1 MRSRSKMA
9 TPRDVIQEE
18 LTCAICTELC
28 RIPKSLPCMH
38 TFCQECLDQYVK
50 VKETHDQWNPA
61 EVPCPTCREK
71 TDLSQGVTSIRTN
84 FIFVKMIEAVFEE
97 SNKEEIKYCGKC
109 IDETIATAYCK
120 ECASLLCDLCVTYH
134 KRSRD
139 YTNHSVVQLDS
150 TKPITIVP
158 NSPRTSDLSDGPK
171 CTQHQNERLCL
182 FCMSCDLVICTCCAV
197 LHHRD
202 CSVEYIDDALIR
214 TQQEF
219 IKKELNSLQELQQK
233 VTNHHKILLDTK
245 TNLDDS
251 HQGLLSQIE
260 SSASIAEQEI
270 RDNKTE
276 VITQVGVVYNQKV
289 AVLKAELDR
298 ITGIID
304 QLETA
309 LKLESTIESTQGL
322 LLLQKKKVILDKV
335 RSRQDQFKDLELTI
349 PEGIDDVQSDFQ
361 FQESTRT
368 LSVKNITYVYDD
380 TTNTVKQGKKQ
391 TLVVH
396 SKNKDGNNITHG
408 GAECIP
414 QISHTHDPTSLLTT
428 TVDDNG
434 DGSYTIHY
442 TPHYHTPLKLTFQ
455 NTHTEPSLINVVRN
469 YAPLVPLP
477 EQYPLTSSPCGVC
490 PLPGNRI
497 AVTTYEKKIEIFDK
511 LSKEKLAEITSNFV
525 RPYLMTIQNNSL
537 WVTDREA
544 HNIQQFSLTREGYPK
559 LLQYGTKGGHLGQF
573 LHPRG
578 IAFHPKSG
586 YLYVAD
592 MNNHRIQVFKPTPTS
607 LDPLRSFGRE
617 GKGEGEFD
625 KPAGILFNRE
635 GHLVVCDDRN
645 CRLQVFNPEGR
656 YITSFGISKSQKGVL
671 CSPIGIAQDSHGRY
685 IVGEFGSHLVT
696 VLSPEG
702 DLLSCV
708 RSVGGDIGPFT
719 HPRGVAIDNNGFMY
733 IADFGNQRVVCM

>member
-1 MRSRSKMA
+1 MA
-9 TPRDVIQEE
+9 TPRDVIEEE

-28 RIPKSLPCMH
+28 TIPKSLPCMH
-38 TFCQECLDQYVK
+38 TFCQECLEKYVK
-50 VKETHDQWNPA
+50 VKETDDQWNPA

-71 TDLSQGVTSIRTN
+71 TDLSQGIASIRTN
-84 FIFVKMIEAVFEE
+84 FIFVKMIEAVFKE
-97 SNKEEIKYCGKC
+97 SDKEEPKYCGKC
-109 IDETIATAYCK
+109 IDSSDESIATAYCK
-120 ECASLLCDLCVTYH
+120 ECTSLLCDLCVTYH

-139 YTNHSVVQLDS
+139 YTNHSVVLLDS

-158 NSPRTSDLSDGPK
+158 SSPRSPDISDGPK
-171 CTQHQNERLCL
+171 CNLHQKERLCL
-182 FCMSCDLVICTCCAV
+182 FCTSCDLVLCTCCAV

-202 CSVEYIDDALIR
+202 CSYEYIDDTLIQR
-214 TQQEF
+214 QQEV

-233 VTNHHKILLDTK
+233 VTNHHKMLLDTK

-270 RDNKTE
+270 HDNKKE

-289 AVLKAELDR
+289 AILKSELDH
-298 ITGIID
+298 ITSVID
-304 QLETA
+304 QLATA
-309 LKLESTIESTQGL
+309 LKLEATIESTPGM
-322 LLLQKKKVILDKV
+322 LLLQNKKEILDKIQSH
-335 RSRQDQFKDLELTI
+335 RNQFKDLELRI
-349 PEGIDDVQSDFQ
+349 PEGVDDVQSDIH
-361 FQESTRT
+361 FQESTRK
-368 LSVKNITYVYDD
+368 LSEKNITYVCDD
-380 TTNTVKQGKKQ
+380 LSNPVKQGKKQ
-391 TLVVH
+391 SLVVH
-396 SKNKDGNNITHG
+396 SKNKDGNSITHG
-408 GAECIP
+408 GAECTP
-414 QISHTHDPTSLLTT
+414 QISHTHDPTSLLST

-442 TPHYHTPLKLTFQ
+442 TPYYHTPLKLTFQ

-469 YAPLVPLP
+469 YTSLVPLP

-497 AVTTYEKKIEIFDK
+497 AVTTYEKKVEIFDRK
-511 LSKEKLAEITSNFV
+511 SKEKLAEITSNFV
-525 RPYLMTIQNNSL
+525 RPYLMTVQNNSL

-544 HNIQQFSLTREGYPK
+544 HNIQKFSLTREGYPK

-578 IAFHPKSG
+578 IAFHPTSG
-586 YLYVAD
+586 YLYIAD
-592 MNNHRIQVFKPTPTS
+592 MNNHRIQVFKPTPSS

-617 GKGEGEFD
+617 GKGEGDLD

-645 CRLQVFNPEGR
+645 CRLQVFSPEGR
-656 YITSFGISKSQKGVL
+656 YITSFGISESQKGVL
-671 CSPIGIAQDSHGRY
+671 CSPIGIAQDYHGRY

-702 DLLSCV
+702 NLLSCV

-719 HPRGVAIDNNGFMY
+719 HPRGVSIDDDGFIY
-733 IADFGNQRVVCM
+733 VADFGNQRIVCM